1 MLARVA
7 ENLYWL
13 GRFLERAENTAR
25 LCDVTRLSVSEHAT
39 EGDPWSTVLST
50 LSAEE
55 DYAKAREKDM
65 DLSPEEFIVG
75 SPDSIVSIRAVITQ
89 ARNLAMELREFVSR
103 EVFEEINRVYRP
115 TVSNSDLLTAETT
128 QSIRRSVATVYGMYE
143 NTVLQSEGAHW
154 FRFGQ
159 LLERADMTSRLVD
172 AKYYLLLPTAE
183 DVGGAI
189 DRAQWRGL
197 LLSASGLEAYRRR
210 FHGSITVARVIDL
223 LFFDERFPRSL
234 VHCVKEMQQEFNE
247 ATVDA
252 TPERTL
258 ATAKELAMTLLELRA
273 LRGQVV
279 VKSGLHDFIDG
290 FQEWLGQ
297 VHNYLVRDLF
307 RAVPEGEKK
316 SGATKLAST
325 HSLQSE

>member
-25 LCDVTRLSVSEHAT
+25 LCDVTRLSESEHAT
-39 EGDPWSTVLST
+39 DADPWETVLAT
-50 LSAEE
+50 LDAEE
-55 DYAKAREKDM
+55 EFGKAREPNP
-65 DLSPEEFIVG
+65 SISAEQFIVG
-75 SPDSIVSIRAVITQ
+75 SPDSLISIRTVITQ
-89 ARNLAMELREFVSR
+89 ARNLAMELREYVSR
-103 EVFEEINRVYRP
+103 EVFEEINRVYLP
-115 TVSNSDLLTAETT
+115 TVSNSYQMTNVIT
-128 QSIRRSVATVYGMYE
+128 QDIRRSVATVYGMYE

-210 FHGSITVARVIDL
+210 FHGSITVGRVIDL
-223 LFFDERFPRSL
+223 LFFDEMFPRSL
-234 VHCVKEMQQEFNE
+234 VHCADYMQEEFNG
-247 ATVDA
+247 ATKD
-252 TPERTL
+252 TPPNRTL
-258 ATAKELAMTLLELRA
+258 DTAKELALMQLELRA
-273 LRGQVV
+273 LTGAVV
-279 VKSGLHDFIDG
+279 VKRGLHDFIED
-290 FQEWLGQ
+290 FQGSLAQ
-297 VHNYLVRDLF
+297 VHNSLLKDLF
-307 RAVPEGEKK
+307 RAVPEGEKPE
-316 SGATKLAST
+316 SSAKLVST
-325 HSLQSE
+325 SSLQGE